1 MAVVKPHEPSANCVA
16 PSNPVAPSP
25 WDRLRQAT
33 RARVGL
39 GRTGDTQITRD
50 VLQFQAA
57 HARARDAVHDQL
69 DVSAITEALSPERA
83 YVVHSA
89 AVDRETYL
97 RRPDLGRQLSDDSRE
112 SLPRGEWDI
121 AFVMADGLSARAVA
135 AHGPA
140 LYHAC
145 RSRLPDWRVA
155 PPVIALQGRVAIG
168 DDIAVALNARMVAVF
183 IGERPGLSVPD
194 SMGVYFTYAPYRGC
208 PDSRRNCLSN
218 IHAHGLSIE
227 DASSKLIWLMH
238 EASRLGLSGVDLK
251 ERAPDGALLAAS
263 ETALI
268 TDKQQE
274 GTP

>member
-1 MAVVKPHEPSANCVA
+1 MAVVKSHDRANHDIA
-16 PSNPVAPSP
+16 LSSPVAPSP

-57 HARARDAVHDQL
+57 HARARDAVHDPL
-69 DVSAITEALSPERA
+69 DMSAITEALSPEQAHIVR
-83 YVVHSA
+83 SA
-89 AVDRETYL
+89 AMDRETYL
-97 RRPDLGRQLSDDSRE
+97 RRPDLGRQLSDESRK
-112 SLPRGEWDI
+112 SLTSGEWDL

-145 RSRLPDWRVA
+145 RSRLSNWRIA

-168 DDIAVALNARMVAVF
+168 DDIAVALNTRMVAVL

-227 DASSKLIWLMH
+227 EASSKLTWLIR

-251 ERAPDGALLAAS
+251 ERAPDGALSTTSQAS
-263 ETALI
+263 LL